1 MCTCCFTC
9 KATNY
14 SLFNIKWRLLFLPVF
29 LLSSTPVFAYFSC
42 FFLLSSTP
50 VFATGRSSL
59 LVMTVARLYLLVV
72 FVAFA
77 RSNGVLSADLVQ
89 FTLPGNQTAAELT
102 STSNDEVLACAGG
115 YLYRFSINLTQ
126 LQTVPA
132 EGCVGLSV
140 TEDNKFLVVCL
151 NTSTCIIYS
160 AGNLSVINST
170 FSNLSIWYHP
180 NSSVALF
187 TSTVHGMS
195 FYVGSEVDGSPNSG
209 LRLLQRGFVEGQLSR
224 DFVSHPSV
232 NYRRTQRGFHYKDK
246 SYFLSV
252 VYYTTNTF
260 LLTATRVCED
270 GGNVFH
276 AVSEIFLRPVSSENV
291 PVITGVSLIED
302 ILIFSVD
309 DGQVQSYPMKE
320 IDFGLEQLYAFCLF
334 HKFSLSVSLLYINGN
349 MKCTEV
355 NVSHDSYNYCILC
368 KIHHNH

>member
-1 MCTCCFTC
+1 MTV
-9 KATNY
+9 
-14 SLFNIKWRLLFLPVF
+14 LP
-29 LLSSTPVFAYFSC
+29 P
-42 FFLLSSTP
+42 
-50 VFATGRSSL
+50 TGRCSL
-59 LVMTVARLYLLVV
+59 LVMAVARLYLFVV
-72 FVAFA
+72 FIAFV
-77 RSNGVLSADLVQ
+77 SFNGVLAADLVDLMQ
-89 FTLPGNQTAAELT
+89 FTLPGNQTATELT
-102 STSNDEVLACAGG
+102 STSNGEVLACAGG
-115 YLYRFSINLTQ
+115 YLYRLSSSLIQ
-126 LQTVPA
+126 LQKVPA

-140 TEDNKFLVVCL
+140 TEDDNFLVVCL
-151 NTSTCIIYS
+151 KTSTCIIYS

-170 FSNLSIWYHP
+170 YSNLSIWHHP

-195 FYVGSEVDGSPNSG
+195 FYVGSEVDGSLNSG
-209 LRLLQRGFVEGQLSR
+209 LQLLQRGFKGHLSR
-224 DFVSHPSV
+224 EFVSHPSV

-252 VYYTTNTF
+252 VYFTTNTF

-270 GGNVFH
+270 GGDEFH

-309 DGQVQSYPMKE
+309 DGQVHSYPMKE

-334 HKFSLSVSLLYINGN
+334 HKVPLSLSLLYINGN

-355 NVSHDSYNYCILC
+355 NVSHDSYNYCLLC

>member
-1 MCTCCFTC
+1 MEAPFFAYFSWFFCCP
-9 KATNY
+9 
-14 SLFNIKWRLLFLPVF
+14 RLLFLHFSPV
-29 LLSSTPVFAYFSC
+29 
-42 FFLLSSTP
+42 FLLSSTP

-140 TEDNKFLVVCL
+140 TQDNKFLVVCL

-170 FSNLSIWYHP
+170 FSNLSIWHHP
-180 NSSVALF
+180 NSSVTMF

-195 FYVGSEVDGSPNSG
+195 FYVGSEVDSSPNSG

-355 NVSHDSYNYCILC
+355 NVSHDSYNYCLLC
-368 KIHHNH
+368 KIPHNH